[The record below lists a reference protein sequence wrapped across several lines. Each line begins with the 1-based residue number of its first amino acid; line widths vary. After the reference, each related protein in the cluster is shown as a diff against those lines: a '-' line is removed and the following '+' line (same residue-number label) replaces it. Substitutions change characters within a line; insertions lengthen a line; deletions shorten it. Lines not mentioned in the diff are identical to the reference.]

1 MKIDLSLVIPCYNE
15 EHTLKACIERVLE
28 LEKTLSIEIV
38 IVDDKSTDKSPE
50 IARSL
55 SLQYSNIKVLFHEV
69 NRGKG
74 AALKTGFKH
83 ASGDYIVVQDAD
95 LEYDP
100 LEILKLLEPL
110 RNNIADV
117 VLGSRFLSGGA
128 HRVLY
133 YWHSI
138 GNKFLTTLSNM
149 FTDLNLTDMETC
161 YKVFRRDVIE
171 RITIEEE
178 RFGFEP
184 EIISKIAQM
193 RLRIY
198 EIGISYYGRT
208 YEEGKKISARDGFRA
223 LYCILHY
230 NAHKAPIFL
239 QLFVYLLI
247 GGISAVVNL
256 LLFIAF
262 FKGGFGLVASSLLAF
277 YSAALCNYYLCIK
290 ILYRHTAKWSKYGE
304 MAIYLAVVSLVALV
318 DCYLTKTFIMTGIQP
333 IIAKT
338 IATSMQFVLNFILRK
353 FVVFPEK
360 GLGPWKPQRR
370 SE

>member
-1 MKIDLSLVIPCYNE
+1 MTIELSLVIPCYNE
-15 EHTLKACIERVLE
+15 EETLEACVERVLG
-28 LEKTLSIEIV
+28 LEKAISIEIV
-38 IVDDKSTDKSPE
+38 IVDDKSTDNSPE
-50 IARSL
+50 IARRL
-55 SLQYSNIKVLFHEV
+55 SGQYPNIKALFHEV

-74 AALKTGFKH
+74 AALRTGFKH
-83 ASGDYIVVQDAD
+83 AKGNYIVVQDAD

-100 LEILKLLEPL
+100 MEILKLLEPL

-133 YWHSI
+133 YWHSL
-138 GNKFLTTLSNM
+138 GNRFLTTLSNM

-161 YKVFRRDVIE
+161 YKVFRRDVID
-171 RITIEEE
+171 RIAIEEE

-184 EIISKIAQM
+184 EIVSKIAQM

-239 QLFVYLLI
+239 QLLVYLFV
-247 GGISAVVNL
+247 GGISAIVNL
-256 LLFIAF
+256 LLFIVF
-262 FKGGFGLVASSLLAF
+262 YKSGLGLVVSTLFAF
-277 YSAALCNYYLCIK
+277 YNAALCNYFLCIK
-290 ILYRHTAKWSKYGE
+290 LLYRHTAKWSKYAE
-304 MAIYLAVVSLVALV
+304 IIIYLAAVSIIALI
-318 DCYLTKTFIMTGIQP
+318 DFYLTKSFIMTGIQP
-333 IIAKT
+333 ILSKAIA
-338 IATSMQFVLNFILRK
+338 SFMQFVLNFILRK

>member
-1 MKIDLSLVIPCYNE
+1 MNIELSLVIPCYNE
-15 EHTLKACIERVLE
+15 EETLEACVEKVLG
-28 LEKTLSIEIV
+28 LEKAISIEIV
-38 IVDDKSTDKSPE
+38 IVDDKSNDNSLE
-50 IARSL
+50 IARRL
-55 SLQYSNIKVLFHEV
+55 SRQYSNIKVLFHEV

-74 AALKTGFKH
+74 AALRTGFKH
-83 ASGDYIVVQDAD
+83 ARGEFIVVQDAD

-100 LEILKLLEPL
+100 MEILKLLEPL

-133 YWHSI
+133 YWHSL

-178 RFGFEP
+178 RFGIEP
-184 EIISKIAQM
+184 EIVSKIAQM

-208 YEEGKKISARDGFRA
+208 YEEGKKISAKDGFRA

-239 QLFVYLLI
+239 QFIVYLFV
-247 GGISAVVNL
+247 GGLSAVVNL

-262 FKGGFGLVASSLLAF
+262 YKGGLGLIGSSLLAF

-290 ILYRHTAKWSKYGE
+290 LLYRHTAKWSKYGE
-304 MAIYLAVVSLVALV
+304 MAVYLAVVSLVALV
-318 DCYLTKTFIMTGIQP
+318 DFYLTKTFILAGIQP
-333 IIAKT
+333 ILSKAIA
-338 IATSMQFVLNFILRK
+338 SLMQFVLNFILRK
-353 FVVFPEK
+353 FIVFPEK